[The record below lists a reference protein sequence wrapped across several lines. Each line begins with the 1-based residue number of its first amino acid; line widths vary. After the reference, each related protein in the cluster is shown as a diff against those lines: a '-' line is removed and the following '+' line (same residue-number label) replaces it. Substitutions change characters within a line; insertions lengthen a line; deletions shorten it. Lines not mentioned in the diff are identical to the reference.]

1 MAIDPTQLQ
10 QPTPPASL
18 NVNDLIAGAV
28 APIATQVAQQA
39 VSDATAGLKQEII
52 RLTQIADQHSAQIA
66 DAAVKAG
73 TAVLTTV
80 TEDVWLQRAVVLTV
94 VGATLLGALGV
105 VVFALLGNA
114 TANHWVGAAPAA
126 VVALVLW
133 LSRTGTGG
141 VPAPK
146 KPTPSV

>member
-1 MAIDPTQLQ
+1 MAMDITQP
-10 QPTPPASL
+10 PTPAASL

-66 DAAVKAG
+66 DAAAKAG

-141 VPAPK
+141 VPAAK